1 MVNTQ
6 PFRRA
11 NATVLLI
18 GAAYSAV
25 AHLKGSPLA
34 YSAALREKL
43 DEIGPYRSRG
53 KGGKYRPRFAR
64 SHNTRAARSKYMP
77 HQGARECDRR
87 FLGGFYKFQRK
98 NVASWA

>member
-11 NATVLLI
+11 NQMVLAI
-18 GAAYSAV
+18 SAGLLSI
-25 AHLKGSPLA
+25 AHLRAQPPA
-34 YSAALREKL
+34 YAAAQREIL
-43 DEIGPYRSRG
+43 DRIGPYQSRG